1 MVSEGMLDFPL
12 SDLWRM
18 GDHYMVTLMQQRLMN
33 HLWGYIVLRRSSDE
47 ALHPFD
53 AEVLRVAGGG
63 CGPKEPWR

>member
-1 MVSEGMLDFPL
+1 
-12 SDLWRM
+12 M

-53 AEVLRVAGGG
+53 AEVLRVRAEDAAKGF
-63 CGPKEPWR
+63 WR